1 MNAIESLY
9 GFEQMAGGSSGKPA
23 QELGKEDFLNL
34 LVAQLRN
41 QDPLNPSDPTEFT
54 AQLAQF
60 TSVEQLYNIND
71 NLKAVDA
78 LSGEFGRMSALSL
91 IDRSVVVN
99 DNAFRMEGDGANLGF
114 DFADPVESVTLY
126 IRTEDGQSVAQLA
139 VPGSVSGE
147 QWAEWDGTDANGMPL
162 PSGNY
167 TFSAVGK
174 TGQGDEV
181 QGRSLVE
188 SRITGADFSDSTE
201 KLLTDNGDIRINDI
215 TRVK

>member
-9 GFEQMAGGSSGKPA
+9 GFEQMTGGASGKPA

-60 TSVEQLYNIND
+60 TSLEQLYNIND
-71 NLKAVDA
+71 NLKAVDT

-91 IDRSVVVN
+91 IDRHVVVG
-99 DNAFRMEGDGANLGF
+99 DNTFSMDGDGANLGF
-114 DFADPVESVTLY
+114 DFADPVDSVTLY
-126 IRTEDGQSVAQLA
+126 IRAEDGRSVAQVA
-139 VPGSVSGE
+139 VPGSGSGE
-147 QWAEWDGTDANGMPL
+147 QWAGWDGTDAAGMPL
-162 PSGNY
+162 PSGKY
-167 TFSAVGK
+167 TFTAVGK
-174 TGQGDEV
+174 TRQGDEV

-188 SRITGADFSDSTE
+188 SRITGADFSESPE
-201 KLLTDNGDIRINDI
+201 KLLTDNGDIRITDI

>member
-9 GFEQMAGGSSGKPA
+9 GFEQMTGGPSGKPA

-71 NLKAVDA
+71 NLKAVDT

-91 IDRSVVVN
+91 IDRDVVVE
-99 DNAFRMEGDGANLGF
+99 DNAFRMEEAGANLGF

-126 IRTEDGQSVAQLA
+126 IRTDDGRSVAQMQ
-139 VPGSVSGE
+139 VPGPVSGE
-147 QWAEWDGTDANGMPL
+147 RWAEWDGTDSGGAPL
-162 PSGNY
+162 PPGAY

-174 TGQGDEV
+174 TKDGDEV

-188 SRITGADFSDSTE
+188 SRITGADFSDSKE
-201 KLLTDNGDIRINDI
+201 KLLTENGEIELGDI
-215 TRVK
+215 TRVR